1 MNKKK
6 IYQKF
11 LIVALLLLLTTGCTK
26 TLTDS
31 KNKAVK
37 NEVTGQNLTENI
49 LCQPKNE
56 VTKETYE
63 KYKVDIDKLPKC
75 EDFKITTGGYEG
87 LWTSLFVKPL
97 AFLLILLGKN
107 IGNYAVS
114 LIIVSL
120 AIRLAAF
127 PVTKKT
133 ALQSELIKKAQPE
146 IDKIQRKYKGKED
159 QESMIKQNQEMMM
172 IYKKYNINP
181 MAGCLF
187 AMLQLPIF
195 IAFFEAVQRT
205 PAIFEGT
212 FFGLQLGTTPSVGIG
227 TSTFYAYAILM
238 ILIAGSTLYSFKMN
252 STGNMQDQSMKMM
265 PTMMTIMIVITATV
279 MPSALGIY
287 WVTSNAFTIVQNI
300 LVKRSKE
307 ANGKA

>member
-26 TLTDS
+26 TLTDG
-31 KNKAVK
+31 KKKAVK

-49 LCQPKNE
+49 LCQPTN
-56 VTKETYE
+56 KETIKTYE
-63 KYKVDIDKLPKC
+63 KYKVNIDKLPKC
-75 EDFKITTGGYEG
+75 EDFKVTTGGYEG

-212 FFGLQLGTTPSVGIG
+212 FFGLQLGTTPSVGVG
-227 TSTFYAYAILM
+227 TATFYAYIILM
-238 ILIAGSTLYSFKMN
+238 LLIAGSTLYSFKMN
-252 STGNMQDQSMKMM
+252 TTGNMQDQSMKMM

-300 LVKRSKE
+300 LVKRSSEKE
-307 ANGKA
+307 